1 MILHSLFSDHMV
13 IQRDKPIYLR
23 GMGAGQVTATFM
35 GKTYK
40 HFSKGGDWMIEL
52 PAQTAGGPYEMTVDL
67 DGEVRT
73 ITDIMIGEVFIAGGQ
88 SNMQMGLGESVPPR
102 DGIEDCPL
110 VRYYHTRRPEIAPR
124 QLGEYWSIATKEKAP
139 AMSAVAW
146 VAATKF
152 AKEKN
157 IAVGIVTAFQG
168 AAILQSYIRRDLLMA
183 HPAGHVFTPRYGE
196 YMMAHTIWSPR
207 GMLYDLQIRHL
218 SPLSVR
224 AVLWYQGE
232 SNAHPVEAKMFTDL
246 MRLLLQCFREA
257 FCDPELPFIQVQLAP
272 HGRRGY
278 NTTIGREMQWKASKE
293 IPGLAIVTIGD
304 VGDYDN
310 IHPLRKEQV
319 GDRVYRAIR
328 HTVFGETDIPYLGPV
343 KKACVYDG
351 NTVTVTF
358 DHIEGGLTTDGEI
371 DNCYLLD
378 EAGERHL
385 ATCRIVGETLVATAN
400 IPRAVGIEFGMEP
413 FNEMHLFNG
422 ETLPAVEFEDH
433 V

>member
-13 IQRDKPIYLR
+13 IQRDQPIYVR
-23 GMGAGQVTATFM
+23 GTGAGHVSVTFM
-35 GKTYK
+35 GKTYET
-40 HFSKGGDWMIEL
+40 FCRAGDWEIEL
-52 PAQTAGGPYEMTVDL
+52 PAKPAGGPYEMTVDL

-88 SNMQMGLGESVPPR
+88 SNMQMGLGENVPIR

-124 QLGEYWSIATKEKAP
+124 QVGEYWSVATADKAR

-146 VAATKF
+146 VAATRF

-168 AAILQSYIRRDLLMA
+168 AAILQSYIHRDLYDA
-183 HPAGHVFTPRYGE
+183 HPVSRVFTPRFAQ
-196 YMMAHTIWSPR
+196 YMVSYPTWNRA
-207 GMLYDLQIRHL
+207 GMLYDLQIRHI

-232 SNAHPVEAKMFTDL
+232 ANAHPIEAAMFTDL
-246 MRLLLQCFREA
+246 MRLLMQGFREA
-257 FCDPELPFIQVQLAP
+257 FRNPTLPFIQVQLAP
-272 HGRRGY
+272 HGLRGY
-278 NTTIGREMQWKASKE
+278 DTTIGREMQWKASQE
-293 IPGLAIVTIGD
+293 IPDLAIVTIGD
-304 VGDYDN
+304 VGDHDQ
-310 IHPLRKEQV
+310 IHPPRKEQV

-343 KKACVYDG
+343 MKTCTYEG
-351 NTVTVTF
+351 GTVTVSF
-358 DHIEGGLTTDGEI
+358 DHIEGGLVTDGEI
-371 DNCYLLD
+371 DNFFLLD
-378 EAGERHL
+378 EAGERHP
-385 ATCRIVGETLVATAN
+385 AACRIEGDTLVATAD
-400 IPRAVGIEFGMEP
+400 IPRAVGAEFGMEP

-422 ETLPAVEFEDH
+422 ETLPAVEFADH
-433 V
+433 I